1 MCPPEG
7 SRQEFSKKPYNSAAE
22 PEDDMEQLGPKES
35 AEGRRRYFILSVIIT
50 IIAIYAA
57 VPTYGIIRD
66 INTGQHV
73 FILSSNLPGA
83 QMNRP
88 VLGFINRIYGL
99 FSPQQKIPVPVGRRI
114 DLVGRVVYTDYTPY
128 SGGIIELRS
137 YPRYTRTDSEGYFMF
152 IDVEEGVHTVSVL
165 DGAGN
170 VLAECEVDIQWMPAD
185 GDLVLVRLAD
195 GTYVFQVPV
204 QVNTLVIT
212 VFLHRG
218 ADGKVTSIDRI
229 VLGSVTGSTI
239 RPGSPTYPAH
249 PAYPANPVNPGN
261 PAYPGAP
268 PVDPCTP
275 PENGGGEG
283 GGPGKGGGGSGN
295 GSNNP
300 PPFNFDVLDTA
311 TRTSYG
317 TGSTAKVNIFGS
329 SKRIAPGM
337 SGTYQFTVDN
347 TGNRYPSLYDLEF
360 IARDTLPDP
369 LEIPMRFRL
378 KADGVYVAGN
388 ETTWCALS
396 ELYQDDAVVAG
407 GRDVE
412 YTLEWHWQEGP
423 NDNDFAAY
431 AGNPDYSYTLMIK
444 VTAQAM

>member
-1 MCPPEG
+1 
-7 SRQEFSKKPYNSAAE
+7 
-22 PEDDMEQLGPKES
+22 MEQAIQKEN
-35 AEGRRRYFILSVIIT
+35 AERRRRYFILSVIIT

-57 VPTYGIIRD
+57 VPAYGIIRD
-66 INTGQHV
+66 ISTGRHV
-73 FILSSNLPGA
+73 FILNSDLPGA

-88 VLGFINRIYGL
+88 VLGFINRIYAL
-99 FSPQQKIPVPVGRRI
+99 FSPQQKVPVPVGRRI

-137 YPRYTRTDSEGYFMF
+137 DPRYTRTDSEGHFMF
-152 IDVEEGVHTVSVL
+152 IDVEEGVHTISVL

-170 VLAECEVDIQWMPAD
+170 VLAECKVDIQWTSGS

-204 QVNTLVIT
+204 QVKTLEIT
-212 VFLHRG
+212 IFLHRG
-218 ADGKVTSIDRI
+218 ADGKVTSIDNI
-229 VLGSVTGSTI
+229 VLGSLPGSTG
-239 RPGSPTYPAH
+239 RPGSPTNPAH
-249 PAYPANPVNPGN
+249 PANPVNPGN
-261 PAYPGAP
+261 PSYPGSP
-268 PVDPCTP
+268 PVGLGTP
-275 PENGGGEG
+275 PENSGIDGGS
-283 GGPGKGGGGSGN
+283 PGNGGGGKGN
-295 GSNNP
+295 GGNNP
-300 PPFNFDVLDTA
+300 PPFDFDVLDTA

-369 LEIPMRFRL
+369 LKIPMRFRL

-388 ETTWCALS
+388 ETTWCEPS
-396 ELYQDDAVVAG
+396 GLYQDDAVVAG

-431 AGNPDYSYTLMIK
+431 ACNPDYSYTMTIK
-444 VTAQAM
+444 VTAQTQ

>member
-1 MCPPEG
+1 
-7 SRQEFSKKPYNSAAE
+7 
-22 PEDDMEQLGPKES
+22 MEQAIQKEN
-35 AEGRRRYFILSVIIT
+35 AERRRRYFILSVIIT

-57 VPTYGIIRD
+57 VPAYGIIRD
-66 INTGQHV
+66 ISTGRHV
-73 FILSSNLPGA
+73 FILNSDLPGA

-88 VLGFINRIYGL
+88 VLGFINRIYAL
-99 FSPQQKIPVPVGRRI
+99 FSPQQKVPVPVGRRI

-137 YPRYTRTDSEGYFMF
+137 YPRYTRTDSEGHFMF
-152 IDVEEGVHTVSVL
+152 IDVEEGVHTISVL

-170 VLAECEVDIQWMPAD
+170 VLAECKVDIQWTSGS

-204 QVNTLVIT
+204 QVKTLEIT
-212 VFLHRG
+212 IFLHRG
-218 ADGKVTSIDRI
+218 ADGKVTSIDNI
-229 VLGSVTGSTI
+229 VLGSLPGSTG
-239 RPGSPTYPAH
+239 RPGGPTNPVHPVNPAD
-249 PAYPANPVNPGN
+249 PVNPGN
-261 PAYPGAP
+261 PPCPGAP
-268 PVDPCTP
+268 PVAPDTP
-275 PENGGGEG
+275 PVAPDTPPVP
-283 GGPGKGGGGSGN
+283 PGKGGGDGEGVGAGN
-295 GSNNP
+295 GGGGGNGNGGSIP
-300 PPFNFDVLDTA
+300 PPFDFDVLDTA